1 MSRLAQIPLAE
12 VCTIIGGGTP
22 RRSNAAYFDGT
33 IPWATPTDVTALD
46 SLFIEETKETI
57 SEVGLNESSARLVP
71 AGTVLMTSRATIG
84 YAAVATRSMA
94 TNQGFANLICGR
106 RILPEYL
113 AYWLR
118 NQREHLIQLAGGTTF
133 RELPKSTLKKVCIPL
148 PPLDEQRRIVG
159 ILNRAA
165 RIERLRRQAQER
177 LQEFVPALFVKMF
190 GDPAT
195 NPMGWEVCKLSELS
209 TSGPQYG
216 ANTRSVPLV
225 AGESRYVRITDID
238 KFGALSKKPVGV
250 ECGDYEQYRLSE
262 GDLLLARSGATVG
275 KSYLYRAKDGPCIFA
290 GYLIRF
296 RLDKNRMHP
305 EVLFTFTRSS
315 AYIKWIESKQ
325 RTAAQPNINGK
336 EYSTL
341 PIPVPPISM
350 QRRFADIAKA
360 AQAAVANMELGS
372 QTATALSASL
382 MSRLLEDCP

>member
-1 MSRLAQIPLAE
+1 
-12 VCTIIGGGTP
+12 
-22 RRSNAAYFDGT
+22 
-33 IPWATPTDVTALD
+33 
-46 SLFIEETKETI
+46 
-57 SEVGLNESSARLVP
+57 
-71 AGTVLMTSRATIG
+71 MTSRATIG